1 MSEVARPRAPLREAI
16 DTRRLELLRDVFTPD
31 ATEDFRRLGAK
42 AEGVDAIIAFIG
54 NAIARWTATQH
65 SITNIVS
72 DGETCSCYFVAVHVK
87 PEGGLFEVGG
97 AYYDSSCA
105 RSRPADQRAYPRAD
119 LGTVISYQTTVWE

>member
-1 MSEVARPRAPLREAI
+1 LNEVTDLLHRYAEAI
-16 DTRRLELLRDVFTPD
+16 DTRRLERLRDVFTPD

-42 AEGVDAIIAFIG
+42 AEGVEAIIAFIDK
-54 NAIARWTATQH
+54 AIVRWTATQH

-97 AYYDSSCA
+97 AYYDKLERTEHGLRIA
-105 RSRPADQRAYPRAD
+105 ERILEP
-119 LGTVISYQTTVWE
+119 IWER

>member
-1 MSEVARPRAPLREAI
+1 MSEVHDLAHRYAEAI

-31 ATEDFRRLGAK
+31 ATEDFRRLGHK

-54 NAIARWTATQH
+54 NAIGRWSATQH

-72 DGETCSCYFVAVHVK
+72 DGKSASCYFVAVHVK

-97 AYYDSSCA
+97 AYYDTLVRTEHGLRIA
-105 RSRPADQRAYPRAD
+105 ERILEP
-119 LGTVISYQTTVWE
+119 IWER

>member
-1 MSEVARPRAPLREAI
+1 MKEVHDLVHRYATAI
-16 DTRRLELLRDVFTPD
+16 DTRRLELLRDVFTPG

-54 NAIARWTATQH
+54 TAIERWSATQH
-65 SITNIVS
+65 SISNVVS

-97 AYYDSSCA
+97 AYYDRLVRTEHGLRIA
-105 RSRPADQRAYPRAD
+105 ERILEP
-119 LGTVISYQTTVWE
+119 IWER